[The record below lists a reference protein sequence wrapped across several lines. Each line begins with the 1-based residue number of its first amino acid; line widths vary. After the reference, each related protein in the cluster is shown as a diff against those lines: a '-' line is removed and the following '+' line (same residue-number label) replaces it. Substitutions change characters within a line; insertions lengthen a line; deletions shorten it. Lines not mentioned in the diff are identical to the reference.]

1 MMRIGIDGIAVS
13 HPQPGGYRTYTT
25 NLVTHLFRLDAQHS
39 FVLFIDRPV
48 ALDLP
53 PNWQVEVVSRRLPVL
68 GVAARQQVGLPRQV
82 RRFQVDLLHS
92 PCGTGPLGNPCP
104 DVVTILDTI
113 EFSTPLPSLR
123 QTRLWAMRLY
133 NRLIQAR
140 VARTAEAIITI
151 SRYSMDCIVQRFQV
165 PADKISVTH
174 LAPADHFVKCDRK
187 QAIGQVQEGLG
198 LENYVLAFASASP
211 RKNIDRLFDAY
222 RVLDEIRRREFPL
235 VVVCTHPA
243 LRKRLVRKTS
253 ELGIEADTVFLDR
266 VSDGHLAA
274 LMSAASLFVFPSLE
288 EGFGLPPLEA
298 MACGTPVVASNTS
311 SMPEVLGDAAL
322 LVSPM
327 DPRELA
333 DAMTAVLTSP
343 ALAAQ
348 LAERGLERSRR
359 FSWEETAR
367 QTLAV
372 YEAIS
377 QD

>member
-1 MMRIGIDGIAVS
+1 MRIGIDGIAVS

-25 NLVTHLFRLDAQHS
+25 NLVKHLARLDGQNS
-39 FVLFIDRPV
+39 FCLFIDRPV
-48 ALDLP
+48 KLDLP
-53 PNWQVEVVSRRLPVL
+53 ANWQVAVVSRRLPVV
-68 GVAARQQVGLPRQV
+68 GVAARQQVGLPQKARY
-82 RRFQVDLLHS
+82 FQVDLLHS
-92 PCGTGPLGNPCP
+92 PCGTGPLGNPFP

-113 EFSTPLPSLR
+113 EFSEPLPSLR
-123 QTRLWAMRLY
+123 QTRLWAMRQY

-151 SRYSMDCIVQRFQV
+151 SRYSLDCIVRRFQV
-165 PADKISVTH
+165 PADKIFVTH
-174 LAPADHFVKCDRK
+174 LAPAEHFVNCDR
-187 QAIGQVQEGLG
+187 QRAIGQVREIFG
-198 LENYVLAFASASP
+198 LENYLLAFASASP
-211 RKNIDRLFDAY
+211 RKNIDQLFDAY
-222 RVLDEIRRREFPL
+222 RLLGETRRREFPL
-235 VVVCTHPA
+235 AVVCTHPS
-243 LRKRLVRKTS
+243 LRKRLVRRAS
-253 ELGIEADTVFLDR
+253 ELGTEAETVFLDR

-311 SMPEVLGDAAL
+311 SMPEVLADAAL

-327 DPRELA
+327 DQGELA
-333 DAMTAVLTSP
+333 DAMAAVLTSP

-372 YEAIS
+372 YRAAG